1 MKRWYVLSVVG
12 RDRPGLVSELAR
24 LVYESDANLE
34 DSRMTILGTD
44 FAVIM
49 LCSSIAANSADQVAV
64 GAKRLER
71 DHGLTILLR
80 TLEGEP
86 RPSIPAPGT
95 RLYRLEAAG
104 EDRAGIVSGL
114 CRVLGDRGV
123 NIAEL
128 STRSRPGPGGSP
140 HYEMTI
146 TAEVPDDLDA
156 RELRASLE
164 GEGDRLVIDVALMPV
179 LAGDAGE

>member
-1 MKRWYVLSVVG
+1 MKDWFILSAIG
-12 RDRPGLVSELAR
+12 SDRPGLVAELAQ
-24 LVYESDANLE
+24 LIYDCDANLE

-44 FAVIM
+44 FAVIL
-49 LCSSIAANSADQVAV
+49 LCSSSGADAPARISV

-80 TLEGEP
+80 SLESEL
-86 RPSIPAPGT
+86 RPQVPAPGT
-95 RLYRLEAAG
+95 RLYRVEAVG

-114 CRVLGDRGV
+114 CRVLADRGV

-140 HYEMTI
+140 HYELDI
-146 TAEVPDDLDA
+146 TAEVPESIDMK
-156 RELRASLE
+156 ELRDVLE
-164 GEGDRLVIDVALMPV
+164 AEADRLVIDVALLPV
-179 LAGDAGE
+179 SSG